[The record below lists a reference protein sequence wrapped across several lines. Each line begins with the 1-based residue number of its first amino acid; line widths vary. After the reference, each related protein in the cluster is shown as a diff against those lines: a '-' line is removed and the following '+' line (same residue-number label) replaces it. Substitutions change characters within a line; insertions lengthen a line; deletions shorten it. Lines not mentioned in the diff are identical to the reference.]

1 MKQKTLTQ
9 TAQLLNRIASHL
21 FLTYCETG
29 MISDKEA
36 WCLIEELLDG
46 ETKTLVAQG
55 IIRPLEAER
64 DNYVR
69 SEVSRLLAD
78 IRTSTGS
85 QPQA

>member
-1 MKQKTLTQ
+1 METMKI
-9 TAQLLNRIASHL
+9 LNRVASHL

-29 MISDKEA
+29 LASDKEA
-36 WCLIEELLDG
+36 WCLVEEILDG

-55 IIRPLEAER
+55 VIRPLEATR

-78 IRTSTGS
+78 IRTSTG
-85 QPQA
+85 PFA